1 MAAQQTTVRVYINN
15 LAAGKCLVVLYQRRT
30 KFDPKSSVFK
40 VGFRFGVEILLNP
53 QRIDTRVL
61 HVFQYFVTNT
71 IQIDKSSYN
80 FTNLTIFDN

>member
-1 MAAQQTTVRVYINN
+1 MY
-15 LAAGKCLVVLYQRRT
+15 LL
-30 KFDPKSSVFK
+30 
-40 VGFRFGVEILLNP
+40 GFRFGVEILLDP

-61 HVFQYFVTNT
+61 HVLQYFVTNT

>member
-1 MAAQQTTVRVYINN
+1 M
-15 LAAGKCLVVLYQRRT
+15 T
-30 KFDPKSSVFK
+30 KIVILDQKLIVPNDYLL
-40 VGFRFGVEILLNP
+40 GFCFGVEILLDP

-61 HVFQYFVTNT
+61 HVLQYFVTNT